1 MRRIG
6 NIAVAVAILL
16 SAAGCGNMPLNGGY
30 KSTDSAS
37 GSEYEITGAQDSA
50 VTTVSISDINARR
63 GVYLCDP
70 EPEDPDGLELSEYA
84 GMFEYEALAEKSGM
98 NIEVHGLSDEN
109 QTLKIL
115 AGDSD
120 IDIYF
125 LYLSDMQFI
134 KEKGLCSPIES
145 DIIEQFNSKTF
156 SALRDY
162 CVDENGDIIAMP
174 VSQQISALYAPKRAV
189 DELGIEAEDIE
200 YLDDF
205 LELVRSYD
213 GKRQNYGFHT
223 MFYYELE
230 NQYHYYYCD
239 LENGEFEYDNEVFRK
254 LYEDLLGGWVADGN
268 DYRPEFSKFIGDYV
282 LDEDENLFTYISISR
297 MLSVTD
303 AEKNKTI
310 TDSLVCFPIPKL
322 DENVENNV
330 VSSAAFTYINPYS
343 KNKEAAIELL
353 ETIAQNYYEVTYWY
367 SIPYIFSDMSMYP
380 DAIDTDSQLF
390 KDYIAMCNNSK
401 MLLYSVNDEV
411 SYIDWQY
418 SRYELTLDDAIAE
431 RTRVVD
437 IKLNE

>member
-1 MRRIG
+1 MKRLF
-6 NIAVAVAILL
+6 ILL
-16 SAAGCGNMPLNGGY
+16 ISFVLLASCATADTVGDSSSA
-30 KSTDSAS
+30 
-37 GSEYEITGAQDSA
+37 GSEQDIADSQDSA
-50 VTTVSISDINARR
+50 IETVRISDINARR

-84 GMFEYEALAEKSGM
+84 GLLEYEALAEVSGM

-125 LYLSDMQFI
+125 LFLDDMQLI
-134 KEKGLCSPIES
+134 KEKGFCTPIES

-156 SALRDY
+156 PALRDY

-174 VSQQISALYAPKRAV
+174 VSQYMDALFIPKKAV
-189 DELGIEAEDIE
+189 DELGIEAEDVE

-213 GKRQNYGFHT
+213 GERHNYGFHT

-230 NQYHYYYCD
+230 DQYHYYYCD

-268 DYRPEFSKFIGDYV
+268 DYRPEFSRYIGQHV
-282 LDEDENLFTYISISR
+282 LDEDENLFIYTSISR
-297 MLSVTD
+297 LLSVTD
-303 AEKNKTI
+303 AEKNKAV
-310 TDSLVCFPIPKL
+310 TDSLMCFPIPKL
-322 DENVENNV
+322 DENVEKHV
-330 VSSAAFTYINPYS
+330 GGSAVFAYINPYS
-343 KNKEAAIELL
+343 KNKEAALRLL
-353 ETIAQNYYEVTYWY
+353 EAIAQNFYDVTYWHTV
-367 SIPYIFSDMSMYP
+367 PYIFSDMSMYP
-380 DAIDTDSQLF
+380 EAIDTDSQLF
-390 KDYIAMCNNSK
+390 RDYIAMSNNCE

-418 SRYELTLDDAIAE
+418 AYHELPLEDALAE
-431 RTRVVD
+431 RSRVVD